1 MAAVVHHP
9 LEIIR
14 EIAMTLPF
22 TLIAYLP
29 FYPPLILTLRSVL
42 VAFLTKRVS
51 EQNGLRANVLLLVQS
66 DMRYFCS
73 EQVNPHVALCHRHL
87 IIRG

>member
-14 EIAMTLPF
+14 EIAITPRF
-22 TLIAYLP
+22 TLVMQLS
-29 FYPPLILTLRSVL
+29 FYHPLILTIGSVV